1 MIATNMH
8 PELVGCTTELMLYPD
23 GSSGARV
30 QMQGAHYQQAPVIV
44 GNQKRNLFTGSEFE
58 YANYVFNVIVEH
70 ECKIERV
77 IRRNAKRE
85 MNDRRAV
92 ETVLFVSYTSDDVV
106 RSTVY
111 DVIVIPAYQSHHQ
124 YFGYQ
129 LIPTPIF
136 YSILRGDTKMLRKG
150 TILAQTP
157 GVIDDE
163 WCLGRNVP
171 AILASHQLVI
181 EDACW
186 ISQELA
192 DSLKSYGYKTHVFSF
207 GAKDYPLF
215 LYGDADN
222 PRIHPDLGEKV
233 RADGMLMAKREYD
246 ELLSAVEMTS
256 QALMEPDGHFDEC
269 VVTDPGA
276 EVVDIKVYRDD
287 SSRNKMQTPVA
298 MQKVCDEYA
307 DGLSLFHGDVRQFY
321 QKLKM
326 DRKKPNLTPK
336 ARQLI
341 REAIYDN
348 PRDLIKNEGPRKK
361 QFGYEVLEDYRIE
374 ITVRFPIELDVAG
387 KITDCFGGKGVVG
400 RVMPTED
407 MPIDQY
413 GNRVHIVMSDNA
425 MLRRTNWNRGFEHY
439 INAARRDCQ
448 LDTLALADK
457 GDYAGAWDYVTGFME
472 VCSPKWAT
480 AIRDTH
486 PDAKTQHDFIDELR
500 NEPLR
505 IWFPVDNEL
514 GMMEVE
520 SAVKAKYPPR
530 QSKLT
535 VTDENGNKKLTVE
548 EFIVGELYVIRLD
561 KTGRDFSAISAGKY
575 QHFGTITK
583 QHSRDR
589 NRRAVREHPIKFM
602 GESEARHL
610 KAYIGGDVAE
620 EIHDRS
626 NNPVVADE
634 VILSVLTAEQPTNI
648 PEAVDRDRFPL
659 GNNRSMAILNH
670 VLECEGVAFTTG
682 E

>member
-1 MIATNMH
+1 MTTMH
-8 PELVGCTTELMLYPD
+8 TELVGCTTELMLYPD

-58 YANYVFNVIVEH
+58 YAKYTFNVIVE
-70 ECKIERV
+70 EDCIVERV
-77 IRRNAKRE
+77 IQRFSTCQMQDKQ
-85 MNDRRAV
+85 V
-92 ETVLFVSYTSDDVV
+92 LETVIFVSIIGKDTPL
-106 RSTVY
+106 
-111 DVIVIPAYQSHHQ
+111 DVIVVPAYNSNHQ
-124 YFGYQ
+124 YFGYKLEHKPIMRQ
-129 LIPTPIF
+129 LRPGAHL
-136 YSILRGDTKMLRKG
+136 SKG
-150 TILAQTP
+150 TVLAETP
-157 GVIDDE
+157 GVIDGE

-171 AILASHQLVI
+171 AILASHQQVI

-207 GAKDYPLF
+207 GSKEYPLF
-215 LYGDADN
+215 LYGTPDN
-222 PRIHPDLGEKV
+222 PRIHPEIGERV
-233 RADGMLMAKREYD
+233 RADGILMAKREYD
-246 ELLSAVEMTS
+246 ELLAAVEMTGN
-256 QALMEPDGHFDEC
+256 ALFEPCGHFDDC
-269 VVTDPGA
+269 VFTDPNA

-287 SSRNKMQTPVA
+287 SGRNKMSTPVA
-298 MQKVCDEYA
+298 MQEACDKYA
-307 DGLSLFHGDVRQFY
+307 DGLSFFQENIRRFY
-321 QKLKM
+321 S
-326 DRKKPNLTPK
+326 DRKRGKKGVNMTPK
-336 ARQLI
+336 ARQII

-348 PRDLIKNEGPRKK
+348 PRELIKGEGARKK

-439 INAARRDCQ
+439 VNAARRDVQ
-448 LDTLALADK
+448 VDALALADS
-457 GDYAGAWDYVTGFME
+457 GDYTAAWDYIFGFLE
-472 VCSPKWAT
+472 ICSPRWAK
-480 AIRDTH
+480 AMLDSH
-486 PDAKTQHDFIDELR
+486 PDDRRRREFIDELR
-500 NEPLR
+500 HSPLR
-505 IWFPVDNEL
+505 VWFPTDNEF

-520 SAVKAKYPPR
+520 AAIRAKYPPR

-535 VTDENGNKKLTVE
+535 VTAEDGTKTLTVE
-548 EFIVGELYVIRLD
+548 DFIVGELYIIRLD
-561 KTGRDFSAISAGKY
+561 KTGRDYSAISAGRY

-589 NRRAVREHPIKFM
+589 HRRAVREHPIKFM

-648 PEAVDRDRFPL
+648 PEAVDRERFPL

-682 E
+682 EDE